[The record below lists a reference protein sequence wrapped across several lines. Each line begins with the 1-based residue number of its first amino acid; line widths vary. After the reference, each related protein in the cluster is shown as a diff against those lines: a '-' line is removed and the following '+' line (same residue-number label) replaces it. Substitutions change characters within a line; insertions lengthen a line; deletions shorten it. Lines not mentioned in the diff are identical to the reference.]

1 MAVSTE
7 DDAAFA
13 RQLQAQ
19 EFGVGA
25 QFGFSFGNTNN
36 SSTTQSQDISAP
48 LLDDANNQNQPPNDN
63 NDNPN
68 PLLNGNNDDGNNN
81 NNNNNND
88 VNIGME
94 GAQGGNRQNG
104 NAAQRARVNVIGH
117 VRDADTDSPRILL
130 LRITIALLEIIAT
143 STVLAIGW
151 NEGGSTSCG
160 YLKWWVLIY
169 TARHFITIPLRIHIR
184 YRINRQPNDAN
195 NNNDGDQQ
203 NRNAVIA
210 EKSIQIL
217 RWLSI
222 MTFLLFLLGQTF
234 LFTEKTCQ
242 STAPTVWYYCL
253 VIIILV
259 YVSLALPFLIV
270 LAICIC
276 LPCVLIIFRF
286 FAEPEGADDRIIK
299 DLPTRKVTADE
310 LRKKTETTDDGNEL
324 QNGNTENGDGD
335 EDEDDDEDAPSC
347 AICMQDYKVDDE
359 LRILPC
365 KHEFH
370 CECVDKW
377 LPMKK
382 ICPLCRHDVT
392 KKVQSPRNNNDNDN
406 NNDSNSNNNNNNND
420 NYNPLASNA
429 NSVNNNPLTASS
441 ANGNND
447 SNV

>member
-1 MAVSTE
+1 MAATDNMISDE
-7 DDAAFA
+7 EFA
-13 RQLQAQ
+13 RQLQRE
-19 EFGVGA
+19 EFGSLVH
-25 QFGFSFGNTNN
+25 FGMGRSANQSTHT
-36 SSTTQSQDISAP
+36 SSNAPSQDISAP
-48 LLDDANNQNQPPNDN
+48 LLNDN
-63 NDNPN
+63 ANDENLANPF
-68 PLLNGNNDDGNNN
+68 LNNNANNN
-81 NNNNNND
+81 NNQLNNA
-88 VNIGME
+88 I
-94 GAQGGNRQNG
+94 NG
-104 NAAQRARVNVIGH
+104 NAAQRARRNVIGH

-151 NEGGSTSCG
+151 NEGDQTSCN
-160 YLKWWVLIY
+160 YLKWWALIY
-169 TARHFITIPLRIHIR
+169 SSRHFCTIPLRIHI
-184 YRINRQPNDAN
+184 YRINHQEQPAN
-195 NNNDGDQQ
+195 NDNAN
-203 NRNAVIA
+203 NAVAA

-242 STAPTVWYYCL
+242 DAAPTVWYYCL

-299 DLPTRKVTADE
+299 DLPTRKITSADLDKGDEKKESHDDDADE
-310 LRKKTETTDDGNEL
+310 EESEG
-324 QNGNTENGDGD
+324 
-335 EDEDDDEDAPSC
+335 PSC

-365 KHEFH
+365 SHEFH

-392 KKVQSPRNNNDNDN
+392 KKIQNNNAPIQEDGNDQ
-406 NNDSNSNNNNNNND
+406 
-420 NYNPLASNA
+420 
-429 NSVNNNPLTASS
+429 
-441 ANGNND
+441 
-447 SNV
+447 